1 MMDAL
6 TRTCAILL
14 LAFGLASTAD
24 AKRFTMQF
32 DIDGMQRKVLVYAPD
47 QPAAGTTPL
56 VIVYH
61 GRGDDSVAFAN
72 AVKLH
77 KDWPDVI
84 VAYPRGETIDT
95 TPPMRGWQ
103 YKLGTYDDR
112 DLKLSDQMLAE
123 LGKRYQTEPAQTFAA
138 GFSNG
143 GHFVFLLN
151 AQRNDQ
157 FAAFA
162 AIGALQPEYTS
173 EAPPKPF
180 MYLFGR
186 REDPKYLGD
195 WAKTVEALSRH
206 NLSEERAKAWL
217 DCCKLLPPKPGGAP
231 LVFGV
236 YNAGH
241 IWPAGGNAWL
251 REFFRLGPVSSAA
264 GS

>member
-1 MMDAL
+1 VNKL
-6 TRTCAILL
+6 SLRTFLLLLL
-14 LAFGLASTAD
+14 LAAPVSHA
-24 AKRFTMQF
+24 ARFTLQLS
-32 DIDGMQRKVLVYAPD
+32 IDGMDRKVLVYAPD
-47 QPAAGTTPL
+47 PPVAANTPL

-77 KDWPDVI
+77 KDWPEAI

-103 YKLGTYDDR
+103 YKAGTYDDR
-112 DLKLSDQMLAE
+112 DLKLTDRLLAE
-123 LGKRYQTEPAQTFAA
+123 LGGRYPIVPERTFAA

-151 AQRNDQ
+151 KVRNDA
-157 FAAFA
+157 FAAFV

-173 EAPPKPF
+173 DAPPKPF

-186 REDPKYLGD
+186 REDPKYQGD

-206 NLSEERAKAWL
+206 NLSGERAVDFA
-217 DCCKLLPPKPGGAP
+217 DCCKLLAPKPGGAT
-231 LVFGV
+231 LVFGT

-241 IWPAGGNAWL
+241 IWPSDGNQWLMTFFAGVGA
-251 REFFRLGPVSSAA
+251 GPVD
-264 GS
+264 

>member
-1 MMDAL
+1 MDTLRRASEV
-6 TRTCAILL
+6 LL
-14 LAFGLASTAD
+14 LAFLLTSPVD
-24 AKRFTMQF
+24 AKRFTLQF
-32 DIDGMQRKVLVYAPD
+32 DIDGMQRKVLVFAPD
-47 QPAAGTTPL
+47 EPAAGSIPL
-56 VIVYH
+56 TIVYH

-72 AVKLH
+72 AVELH

-103 YKLGTYDDR
+103 YRLGTYNDR
-112 DLKLSDQMLAE
+112 DLKLTDQLLAE
-123 LGKRYQTEPAQTFAA
+123 LSRRYRTVPAQTFAA

-151 AQRNDQ
+151 AQRNEQ

-162 AIGALQPEYTS
+162 AIGALQPEYAS
-173 EAPPKPF
+173 DAPPKPF

-195 WAKTVEALSRH
+195 WAKTVESLSRH

-217 DCCKLLPPKPGGAP
+217 DCCKLLAPKPGGAP

-251 REFFRLGPVSSAA
+251 REFFGLGMVSKSAA
-264 GS
+264 E

>member
-1 MMDAL
+1 MPRL
-6 TRTCAILL
+6 QSWLL
-14 LAFGLASTAD
+14 LLTLVAPVCHAA
-24 AKRFTMQF
+24 RFTLEL
-32 DIDGMQRKVLVYAPD
+32 DIDGLQRKVLVYAPD
-47 QPAAGTTPL
+47 QAVAPDTPL

-77 KDWPDVI
+77 KDWPDAI

-103 YKLGTYDDR
+103 YKAGTYDDR
-112 DLKLSDQMLAE
+112 DLKLTDRLLAE
-123 LGKRYQTEPAQTFAA
+123 LRERYPIAPERTFAA

-151 AQRNDQ
+151 KVRNND
-157 FAAFA
+157 FSAFV
-162 AIGALQPEYTS
+162 AIGALQPEYAS
-173 EAPPKPF
+173 DAPPKPF

-186 REDPKYLGD
+186 REDPRYQGD

-206 NLSEERAKAWL
+206 NRSEQRAVDFAG
-217 DCCKLLPPKPGGAP
+217 CCKWLAPQPGGAP
-231 LVFGV
+231 LVFGL

-241 IWPAGGNAWL
+241 IWPSDGNQWLMEFLRLQSTPASPGG
-251 REFFRLGPVSSAA
+251 R
-264 GS
+264 

>member
-1 MMDAL
+1 MIRLAMLSIAL
-6 TRTCAILL
+6 LVALPVREA
-14 LAFGLASTAD
+14 AAA
-24 AKRFTMQF
+24 RFTLQF

-47 QPAAGTTPL
+47 PPVAANTPL

-77 KDWPDVI
+77 KDWPNAI

-103 YKLGTYDDR
+103 YKAGTYDDR
-112 DLKLSDQMLAE
+112 DLKLTDRLLAE
-123 LGKRYQTEPAQTFAA
+123 LGERYPLAPERTFAA

-151 AQRNDQ
+151 KVRNDK
-157 FAAFA
+157 FAAFV
-162 AIGALQPEYTS
+162 AIGALQPEYAS
-173 EAPPKPF
+173 DAPPKPF

-186 REDPKYLGD
+186 REDPKYQGD

-206 NLSEERAKAWL
+206 NRSGERAVDFAG
-217 DCCKLLPPKPGGAP
+217 CCKLLAPRSGGAT
-231 LVFGV
+231 LVFGL

-241 IWPAGGNAWL
+241 IWPSGGNQWL
-251 REFFRLGPVSSAA
+251 MAFFGRGPADQA
-264 GS
+264 E

>member
-1 MMDAL
+1 MHAL
-6 TRTCAILL
+6 TRASGILL
-14 LAFGLASTAD
+14 LSFLLGSPAD
-24 AKRFTMQF
+24 AKRFTLQF

-47 QPAAGTTPL
+47 KPASGTTPL
-56 VIVYH
+56 AIVYH

-72 AVKLH
+72 AVKLPQ
-77 KDWPDVI
+77 DWPDVI

-103 YKLGTYDDR
+103 YKAGTYDDR
-112 DLKLSDQMLAE
+112 DLKLTDQLLAE
-123 LGKRYQTEPAQTFAA
+123 LGERYQTAPEHTFAA

-151 AQRNDQ
+151 AQRNDR

-162 AIGALQPEYTS
+162 AIGALQPEYATD
-173 EAPPKPF
+173 APPKPF

-186 REDPKYLGD
+186 REDPKYQGD

-206 NLSEERAKAWL
+206 NLSEQRATDYL
-217 DCCKLLPPKPGGAP
+217 DCCKLLAPKAGGAP

-241 IWPAGGNAWL
+241 IWPAGGNQWL
-251 REFFRLGPVSSAA
+251 REFFGLGVVSKADDR
-264 GS
+264 